1 MYDYSAKHL
10 ALISSEWLTFDDFFD
25 LIKSL
30 QPLAAYLI
38 LDFFQLSQ
46 PCGMHSL
53 LLLRCITH

>member
-1 MYDYSAKHL
+1 MKDNMYDYSAKHL

-38 LDFFQLSQ
+38 LDFFQLS
-46 PCGMHSL
+46 
-53 LLLRCITH
+53 